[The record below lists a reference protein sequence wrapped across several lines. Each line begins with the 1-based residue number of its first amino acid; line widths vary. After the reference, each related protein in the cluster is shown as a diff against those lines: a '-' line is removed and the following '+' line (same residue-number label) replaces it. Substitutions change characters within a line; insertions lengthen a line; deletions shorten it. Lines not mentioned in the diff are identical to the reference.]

1 MDLRKIKKLIE
12 LVEESGIT
20 EIEVKS
26 GEEAVRIVRPDGS
39 QPVSMPVS
47 SSAQAQP
54 SQAGVTGTGS
64 APGVSAQ
71 MVASVN
77 PDAACIVTAPLTGT
91 FYRASTPGEAPYVS
105 TGQKVKV
112 GDVLCIIESMKMMN
126 HIEAEQAGTVTSVLV
141 DDGVPVQEEQAL
153 FTIE

>member
-39 QPVSMPVS
+39 QTVTQTVAMP
-47 SSAQAQP
+47 AQVLP
-54 SQAGVTGTGS
+54 PQAGIASEGS
-64 APGVSAQ
+64 AAAVSKQ
-71 MVASVN
+71 TVTSVN

-91 FYRASTPGEAPYVS
+91 FYRAATPGEPPYVS
-105 TGQKVKV
+105 TGQKVGV

>member
-26 GEEAVRIVRPDGS
+26 GDEAVRIVRPNGLQSAAVVPATPSVPDAI
-39 QPVSMPVS
+39 PVTAVAQDSAVQSKPRQVS
-47 SSAQAQP
+47 SDPACL
-54 SQAGVTGTGS
+54 
-64 APGVSAQ
+64 
-71 MVASVN
+71 VN
-77 PDAACIVTAPLTGT
+77 APLTGT
-91 FYRASTPGEAPYVS
+91 FYRSSSPEEAPYV
-105 TGQKVKV
+105 TVGQKVKV

-126 HIEAEQAGTVTSVLV
+126 LIEAEQAGLVTSILV
-141 DDGVPVQEEQAL
+141 EDGVPVQEEQAL

>member
-26 GEEAVRIVRPDGS
+26 GDEAVRIVRAPENQVATAS
-39 QPVSMPVS
+39 TQPVV
-47 SSAQAQP
+47 AKE
-54 SQAGVTGTGS
+54 TGTLIQQTA
-64 APGVSAQ
+64 AP
-71 MVASVN
+71 VN
-77 PDAACIVTAPLTGT
+77 TDAACIVVAPLTGT
-91 FYRASTPGEAPYVS
+91 FYRSSTPGETPYVS
-105 TGQKVKV
+105 TGQKVNV

-126 HIEAEQAGTVTSVLV
+126 HIEAEQAGTVTSILV

>member
-39 QPVSMPVS
+39 QTVTQAVTTPVSTSGQALPPQAAVG
-47 SSAQAQP
+47 SAQT
-54 SQAGVTGTGS
+54 VT
-64 APGVSAQ
+64 A
-71 MVASVN
+71 VN
-77 PDAACIVTAPLTGT
+77 MDAACIVTAPLTGT
-91 FYRASTPGEAPYVS
+91 FYRAPTPGEPPYVS
-105 TGQKVKV
+105 TGQKVNV

>member
-26 GEEAVRIVRPDGS
+26 GDEAVRIVRPNDN
-39 QPVSMPVS
+39 PIV
-47 SSAQAQP
+47 
-54 SQAGVTGTGS
+54 
-64 APGVSAQ
+64 
-71 MVASVN
+71 VASPQPEAVKNTVSQQAAAPVN
-77 PDAACIVTAPLTGT
+77 SDPACIVVAPLTGT
-91 FYRASTPGEAPYVS
+91 FFRASTPGETPYVS
-105 TGQKVKV
+105 TGQKVNV